1 MKCPVDGSTL
11 QLAERS
17 GLEIDYCPDCRG
29 IWLDRGELDKLIE
42 RGSIVSSAP
51 TTPPPAAA
59 AGRAADHGA
68 PGGASASSAVGS
80 GGSPSVQSAAMD
92 ALRAVRELAD
102 AHKRKGGGGSF
113 RGF

>member
-1 MKCPVDGSTL
+1 MKCPVDGTTL
-11 QLAERS
+11 HLAERA

-42 RGSIVSSAP
+42 RGNVSTA
-51 TTPPPAAA
+51 PPPPPSAAA
-59 AGRAADHGA
+59 APRAGDNSA
-68 PGGASASSAVGS
+68 PGGPPAPTAAASDRP
-80 GGSPSVQSAAMD
+80 PSVQSAAMD

-102 AHKRKGGGGSF
+102 AHKRKGSGF